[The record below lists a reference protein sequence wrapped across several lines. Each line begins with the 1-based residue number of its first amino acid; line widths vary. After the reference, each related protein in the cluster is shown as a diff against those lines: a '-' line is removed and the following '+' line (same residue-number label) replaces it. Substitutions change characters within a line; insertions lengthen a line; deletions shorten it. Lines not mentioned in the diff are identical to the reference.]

1 MNYALKVDDKALIPL
16 KSKGTNCVFES
27 RVPTRRELDS
37 FPRYDMTS
45 DSEWNTRAVDLWS
58 LRNISQVKKGI
69 CTV

>member
-37 FPRYDMTS
+37 CTHYDMKN
-45 DSEWNTRAVDLWS
+45 DAEWNPQAVDLRS
-58 LRNISQVKKGI
+58 L
-69 CTV
+69 